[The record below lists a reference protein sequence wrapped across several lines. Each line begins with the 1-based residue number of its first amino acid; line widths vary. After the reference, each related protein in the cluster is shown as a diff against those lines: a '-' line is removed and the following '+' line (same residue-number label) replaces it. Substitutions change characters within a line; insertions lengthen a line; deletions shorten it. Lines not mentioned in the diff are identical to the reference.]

1 MADKEESYNDLQFDA
16 KLGPLTWSLCDS
28 HEGSG
33 SQEALHTDRSGLKNK
48 IARNSKLVCSSL
60 VSDSISPIFIYLGC
74 VQAHYL
80 LFMLVLHGFAYSIR
94 YFLYSLYTGKAY
106 NYI

>member
-33 SQEALHTDRSGLKNK
+33 SQEALHTDRSGLKLQG
-48 IARNSKLVCSSL
+48 ILNSSV
-60 VSDSISPIFIYLGC
+60 
-74 VQAHYL
+74 
-80 LFMLVLHGFAYSIR
+80 VLWFQIV
-94 YFLYSLYTGKAY
+94 
-106 NYI
+106 